1 MTDICAFGELLI
13 DFTPAGVSEAGM
25 QLFERN
31 PGGAPANVAVA
42 GARLGLKT
50 AFMGK
55 IGGDGHGRFLRSA
68 LLEEGVDLRGL
79 VVDGDVCTTLA
90 FVELD
95 GAGERSFSFVRRGC
109 GDTMLRADEVDTR
122 LISSSRILHLG
133 TLSLTDEPARG
144 ALYRAVEAAEKAGVP
159 VSCDLNWRA
168 PLWPDK
174 TAFVRESEKLLGHV
188 SLLKATAEEAALITG
203 EKDCKKA
210 AAALKDRF
218 GIGTVA
224 ITLGEEGAYCG
235 GEFCPAFPTKTAD
248 TTGAGDCF
256 WAAMLYDLISGS
268 GRGLRF
274 ACAAA
279 SVCVS
284 RRGAIP
290 SMPSL
295 AEVLRRMG
303 EEV

>member
-50 AFMGK
+50 AFIGK
-55 IGGDGHGRFLRSA
+55 TGCDGHGGFLRSE
-68 LLEEGVDLRGL
+68 LMKEGVDLRGL
-79 VVDGDVCTTLA
+79 VSDPAVSTTLA

-95 GAGERSFSFVRRGC
+95 ASGERSFSFVRRGC
-109 GDTMLRADEVDTR
+109 GDTMLRADEVDTE
-122 LISSSRILHLG
+122 LIRSSRVLHLG
-133 TLSLTDEPARG
+133 TLSLTDEPSRG
-144 ALYRAVEAAEKAGVP
+144 ALYRAVETAEKAGVP

-168 PLWPDK
+168 PLWKDSA
-174 TAFVRESEKLLGHV
+174 AFVRESERLLRHV
-188 SLLKATAEEAALITG
+188 SLLKATDEEAALITG
-203 EKDCKKA
+203 EKDYKKA
-210 AAALKDRF
+210 ADVLKNRF
-218 GIGTVA
+218 GIGTAA
-224 ITLGEEGAYCG
+224 ITLGEKGAYSDG
-235 GEFCPAFPTKTAD
+235 VLYPAFPTAAVD

-256 WAAMLYDLISGS
+256 WAAMLYDMLSGS
-268 GRGLRF
+268 GLGPRF

-279 SVCVS
+279 ALCVG

-290 SMPSL
+290 SMPTL
-295 AEVLRRMG
+295 GEVMRFIDAC
-303 EEV
+303 